1 MFFFFFFFHWNS
13 KTTLPIY
20 VRRIGVIS
28 KFQVTFLKCFGCL
41 ALFRNWKLDDFV
53 CCVRVKEFSHKKFT
67 TKSDLWHPRHYT
79 TTSHKKTVR
88 FDNHIVLRVN
98 ATTIGEFHQQI
109 TTSSIVS
116 KLFFKE
122 IPKLHCTSQSA
133 IQFRK
138 IINTNNQN
146 NIITNKFNK
155 TWK

>member
-1 MFFFFFFFHWNS
+1 MIFFFFFSIENL

-41 ALFRNWKLDDFV
+41 SLFWNWKLDDFV
-53 CCVRVKEFSHKKFT
+53 GCVGVKEFSNKKFT
-67 TKSDLWHPRHYT
+67 TKSDLWHPRHCT
-79 TTSHKKTVR
+79 TTTHKKTLR

-98 ATTIGEFHQQI
+98 ATTTGKFHQQI

-122 IPKLHCTSQSA
+122 IPKTPLHIKCNSISKNHQHQQQKQHNYKQ
-133 IQFRK
+133 IQQEMK
-138 IINTNNQN
+138 
-146 NIITNKFNK
+146 
-155 TWK
+155 